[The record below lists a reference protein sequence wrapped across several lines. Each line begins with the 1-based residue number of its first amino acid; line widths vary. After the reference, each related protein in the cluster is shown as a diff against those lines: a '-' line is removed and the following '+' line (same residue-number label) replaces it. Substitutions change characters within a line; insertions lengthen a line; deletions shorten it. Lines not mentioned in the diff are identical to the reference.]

1 MPADGPIINIVR
13 TYGTKTPGRVLNDVR
28 GHHFVI
34 DEPTY
39 NSGPGEEI
47 TPADAFLSGVSACG
61 VLLVETFA
69 RQANLPVTRVEATIE
84 GVRLPSDT
92 SQFDHVNMRF
102 EIAGAMQSEAE
113 ELVERYTRR

>member
-1 MPADGPIINIVR
+1 MPSDKPLINIVR
-13 TYGTKTPGRVLNDVR
+13 TYNTRTPGRVLNDVR

-39 NSGPGEEI
+39 NGGPGEDL

-69 RQANLPVTRVEATIE
+69 RQANVALERVEATIE
-84 GVRLPSDT
+84 GVRLPADT
-92 SQFDHVNMRF
+92 SSFDHVNMKF
-102 EIAGAMQSEAE
+102 EIVGATQAQAE
-113 ELVERYTRR
+113 EFIEKYTRR